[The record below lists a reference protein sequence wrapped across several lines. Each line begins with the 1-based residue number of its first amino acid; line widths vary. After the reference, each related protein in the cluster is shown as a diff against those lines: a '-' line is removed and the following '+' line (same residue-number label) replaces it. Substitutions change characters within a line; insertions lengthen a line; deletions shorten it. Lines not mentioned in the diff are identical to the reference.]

1 MSLRV
6 RGVRK
11 RFGGRRV
18 LVGVDLTLD
27 GGVLVVHGPNGCGK
41 STLLRIVAGVIA
53 PDEGSVR
60 IHDAD
65 VPSPAA
71 LRQVGYVP
79 EAADPPEHLTV
90 GELLALVAALRRAPC
105 PPARDAAMGAG
116 ELADQRIGALSL
128 GQRRRACL
136 AAALVGEP
144 WLLVLD
150 EPDNGLDAAG
160 AAELVALV
168 GDHVARGGA
177 ALIATHD
184 IALADALAAQR
195 LAL

>member
-1 MSLRV
+1 
-6 RGVRK
+6 
-11 RFGGRRV
+11 
-18 LVGVDLTLD
+18 
-27 GGVLVVHGPNGCGK
+27 
-41 STLLRIVAGVIA
+41 
-53 PDEGSVR
+53 
-60 IHDAD
+60 
-65 VPSPAA
+65 
-71 LRQVGYVP
+71 
-79 EAADPPEHLTV
+79 
-90 GELLALVAALRRAPC
+90 
-105 PPARDAAMGAG
+105 MGAG

-184 IALADALAAQR
+184 FALADALAAQR